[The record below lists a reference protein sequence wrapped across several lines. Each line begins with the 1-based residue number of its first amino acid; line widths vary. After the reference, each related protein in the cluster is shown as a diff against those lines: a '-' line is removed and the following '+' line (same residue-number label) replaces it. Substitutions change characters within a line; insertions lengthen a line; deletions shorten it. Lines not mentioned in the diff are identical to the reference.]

1 MSKSKKPKIDLNKIV
16 KNNPDID
23 PGDLAQNLKII
34 QELRKSGVNVG
45 PNYNLGSPF
54 SKPGPDSKQTKPM
67 GSALKPA

>member
-1 MSKSKKPKIDLNKIV
+1 MTKSKKPQIDLNKIA
-16 KNNPDID
+16 KNNPRVDAE
-23 PGDLAQNLKII
+23 DLAQNLKII

-54 SKPGPDSKQTKPM
+54 SKPGPDSKQTEPM